1 VIEEQSL
8 ITTLYELVENILR
21 LRLVKAKIN
30 VIFFSQKITGK
41 VSPGTRFCILAH
53 IRAAKRDLKTEVV
66 YTGSKFRQVCA
77 REAGVAEWQA
87 RYKFFSGTCKLKRC
101 PISP

>member
-1 VIEEQSL
+1 VIEGAEPDNYHCMSL
-8 ITTLYELVENILR
+8 LRIFYDR

-66 YTGSKFRQVCA
+66 YTG
-77 REAGVAEWQA
+77 E
-87 RYKFFSGTCKLKRC
+87 
-101 PISP
+101 